1 MKQRDSI
8 SNLLLFITIFFIGV
22 IKAYSNSNYIDNPI
36 VSIFLCLIC
45 SIGLFIFDSYT
56 LKKVTFEKNFFW
68 YIPSIIFGIFLIK
81 TDIDLIVKL
90 WYIADLKIVIYS
102 INIIIF
108 YSIYF
113 LGIFRGKLKTPSK

>member
-90 WYIADLKIVIYS
+90 WYIADLKIVI
-102 INIIIF
+102 
-108 YSIYF
+108 
-113 LGIFRGKLKTPSK
+113 